1 MHKNLDFH
9 QKRIKKQI
17 NDFDTLVR
25 EKKYW
30 EVIYNKKE
38 IKLLKRKMNIY
49 MQEYK
54 KEKKDV

>member
-1 MHKNLDFH
+1 M
-9 QKRIKKQI
+9 
-17 NDFDTLVR
+17 VR

-49 MQEYK
+49 MSEYK
-54 KEKKDV
+54 KPKQDV

>member
-1 MHKNLDFH
+1 MLVDAKREMHKNLDFH

-49 MQEYK
+49 M
-54 KEKKDV
+54 

>member
-49 MQEYK
+49 M
-54 KEKKDV
+54 